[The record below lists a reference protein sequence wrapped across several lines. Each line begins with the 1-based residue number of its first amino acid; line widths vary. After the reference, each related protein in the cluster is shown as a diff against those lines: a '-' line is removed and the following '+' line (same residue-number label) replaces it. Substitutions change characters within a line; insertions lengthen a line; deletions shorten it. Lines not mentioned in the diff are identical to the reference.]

1 MRVPVAPHPRQHL
14 VLSVFWILAIL
25 IGVKWYLMAVLICN
39 FLLTYDVE
47 YLFMCLFAI
56 CISSVVRCLFKY
68 LEFLEH

>member
-56 CISSVVRCLFKY
+56 CISSVVRCLFKSLGY
-68 LEFLEH
+68 F